1 MLINTLNCKNVQVY
15 QIIIILSTVDKK
27 EVEKFSR
34 LAKDWWNPKGKFKP
48 LHLLNP
54 VRIEFIREKLIS
66 HFNLNSNIEKPLKNL
81 KILDIGCGGGL
92 LCEPLTRL
100 GSKMTGIDVSINNI
114 EVAKLHSKEMNLDID
129 YICCSPENI
138 GLKNEFDI
146 ILNMEV
152 IEHVANVNLFIKNCS
167 KLIKKNGIM
176 FIATI
181 NKNLKS
187 YFFAI
192 LGAEYVLK
200 WLPIGTHDWNKFLT
214 PQELEIITGQN
225 NFISDEVTGVK
236 FNLILKKWYKCEDTS
251 VNYISTFLK
260 N

>member
-1 MLINTLNCKNVQVY
+1 MT
-15 QIIIILSTVDKK
+15 TVDKI
-27 EVEKFSR
+27 EIEKFSK

-48 LHLLNP
+48 LHLFNP
-54 VRIEFIREKLIS
+54 ARIKFIKEKLIS
-66 HFNLNSNIEKPLKNL
+66 HFKLNPNSSVTLEKL

-92 LCEPLTRL
+92 ICEPLSRL
-100 GSKMTGIDVSINNI
+100 GAKMTGIDASKNNI
-114 EVAKLHSKEMNLDID
+114 EVAKMHSKEMNLNID
-129 YICCSPENI
+129 YIHCSPEN
-138 GLKNEFDI
+138 LNFKNKFDV

-152 IEHVANVNLFIKNCS
+152 VEHVSNVNLFIKNCS

-176 FIATI
+176 FVATI

-187 YFFAI
+187 YIFGV
-192 LGAEYVLK
+192 LGAEYILR

-214 PQELEIITGQN
+214 PQDLEIIASKNSFLLNETVGM
-225 NFISDEVTGVK
+225 K
-236 FNLILKKWYKCEDTS
+236 FNLLSNEWNKSYDTS